1 MAMPIDRVTAGAVVR
16 LTSTPIRRRP
26 RSDQQVQL
34 GARVGRPEET
44 LLRAGI
50 QQANDRFDDEAF
62 PRRAYFG
69 MAFQRSRVGD
79 AKQRVQQPAVPDVD
93 LRRLDLP
100 LADVLVPAL
109 QLPHHEGCAQH
120 VEISLDGRMSEA
132 ASGWPDD
139 ADGGADRRLDLIE
152 RAGEHGADS
161 VALIRRQAA
170 QQAVHLR
177 RAAPHA
183 ERQMVAP
190 RVVQKP
196 FARDFHSIL
205 RAAKAH
211 TPRRHADT
219 EFFKDMPDLAPD
231 IATSRIPLMN

>member
-93 LRRLDLP
+93 LRPLTCRLP
-100 LADVLVPAL
+100 MFSC
-109 QLPHHEGCAQH
+109 QLC
-120 VEISLDGRMSEA
+120 SCRTMK
-132 ASGWPDD
+132 
-139 ADGGADRRLDLIE
+139 
-152 RAGEHGADS
+152 
-161 VALIRRQAA
+161 VAL
-170 QQAVHLR
+170 
-177 RAAPHA
+177 
-183 ERQMVAP
+183 
-190 RVVQKP
+190 
-196 FARDFHSIL
+196 S
-205 RAAKAH
+205 
-211 TPRRHADT
+211 
-219 EFFKDMPDLAPD
+219 
-231 IATSRIPLMN
+231 TSRYRWTVV